1 MENGDE
7 VKGIEVNDLNQF
19 TTSTSGVSLYISS
32 DITGVS
38 QVTAVVVVVVTPQVY
53 YFCGDYL
60 NVQRSVSKK
69 AAVTTALH
77 KKRPS

>member
-1 MENGDE
+1 M
-7 VKGIEVNDLNQF
+7 KGVEVNDLNQF

-38 QVTAVVVVVVTPQVY
+38 QVTVDVVVVVIPQVY

-60 NVQRSVSKK
+60 IVQRSVSKK

>member
-1 MENGDE
+1 M
-7 VKGIEVNDLNQF
+7 KGVEVNDLNQF

-38 QVTAVVVVVVTPQVY
+38 QVTVAVVVVVVTPQVY

-60 NVQRSVSKK
+60 IVQRSVLKK